1 MDDPLNRWLAWFDE
15 ESPPELIAEV
25 ASMDSAIMAADERQ
39 HFIILDEDEYDEYWM
54 QRKVE
59 HDRISNLNGARE
71 EGEEI
76 GRQIGRAE
84 EKLEIA
90 RNLLAKGSS
99 IEFVHETT
107 GLDMETIQGLQ

>member
-1 MDDPLNRWLAWFDE
+1 LDDPLNRWLAWFDK
-15 ESPPELIAEV
+15 ESPAELIAEV
-25 ASMDSAIMAADERQ
+25 ASMDSAIMAANERQ

-59 HDRISNLNGARE
+59 HDRISGLNGARE
-71 EGEEI
+71 EKAI
-76 GRQIGRAE
+76 
-84 EKLEIA
+84 EIA

-107 GLDMETIQGLQ
+107 GLDIETIQGLSRA